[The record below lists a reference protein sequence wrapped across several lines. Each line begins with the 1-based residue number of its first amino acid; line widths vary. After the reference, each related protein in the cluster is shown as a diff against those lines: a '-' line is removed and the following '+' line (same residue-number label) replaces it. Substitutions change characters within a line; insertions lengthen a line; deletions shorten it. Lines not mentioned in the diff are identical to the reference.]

1 MRSERAAPTRGG
13 LSAGGWL
20 GLGLMLFALVG
31 ALALAGGVLAPLTT
45 GFSHRTEAAAPPAS
59 ATSPDTAPYTAE
71 QARARL
77 DVLREEIAL
86 EQARLAALRAIR
98 SRLQAELPAAE
109 EAAEAALT
117 DPPEEAV
124 GEPPPAPPQPAPEP
138 PRRGPRVFIHHRAS
152 SAAGLASATDLAGA
166 LRRAGMTVAGVRAT
180 PNVPTTPVVRFFH
193 TADRAEAARLAS
205 RLGRGWAVQDFRAF
219 PSLPARGTLE
229 IWLPAG

>member
-13 LSAGGWL
+13 LSVGGWF
-20 GLGLMLFALVG
+20 GLGVMLCALVG
-31 ALALAGGVLAPLTT
+31 ALAFAGGALAPLPAW
-45 GFSHRTEAAAPPAS
+45 FSHRTEAAAPPAS
-59 ATSPDTAPYTAE
+59 ANPPAPSPNAAQE
-71 QARARL
+71 AQAQL
-77 DVLREEIAL
+77 DALREEIAL

-98 SRLQAELPAAE
+98 SRLQAELPAVE
-109 EAAEAALT
+109 EAAEAALP
-117 DPPEEAV
+117 DPPPEAV
-124 GEPPPAPPQPAPEP
+124 AEPPPAPPQPAAEP

-166 LRRAGMTVAGVRAT
+166 LRRAGMTVAAVRAT

-205 RLGRGWAVQDFRAF
+205 RLGSGWAVQDFRAF